1 MSVTPPLHLPE
12 IRLIEI
18 DGVDLQPCGGT
29 HVARTGEIGRVLV
42 KKIESKGARNK
53 RVVIA
58 LAD

>member
-1 MSVTPPLHLPE
+1 MSVTPPLDLPE
-12 IRLIEI
+12 IRLIAI

-29 HVARTGEIGRVLV
+29 HVRQTAEIGQVIV